1 MADRKVV
8 AEWLERAKEDFEF
21 ASANL
26 RDPKTG
32 YFGPIC
38 FHFQQAAEKYLKAFI
53 VAKGLKFEKIHDL
66 DSLRQICV
74 ASNASFVSL
83 EEACIFLS
91 DFYLEARY
99 PLIVPVEITREDAEK
114 ALQAAETIK
123 TLIGESLEPKPSA
136 SP

>member
-8 AEWLERAKEDFEF
+8 MEWLERAKEDFEF

-26 RDPKTG
+26 RDPKTD

-38 FHFQQAAEKYLKAFI
+38 FHFQQAAEKYLKAYI
-53 VAKGLKFEKIHDL
+53 VAKKLRFEKVHDL
-66 DSLRQICV
+66 DALRQICEK
-74 ASNASFVSL
+74 SDESFSSVKQD
-83 EEACIFLS
+83 CIFLS

-99 PLIVPVEITREDAEK
+99 PLIVPVEITRADAEN
-114 ALQAAETIK
+114 AQQTAEKIRDLVREK
-123 TLIGESLEPKPSA
+123 LGDISSA